1 VARPEVHREVL
12 AGKPSYIDHARP
24 ARGARFFADACEP
37 DTEPGAERGDTVK
50 IIYRISLSETQDAD
64 RFEMFIKAR
73 YLPAVHKRP
82 TRTGRVTDLALWRE
96 VAETSERTHTFLVHL
111 GFDGLPIGQ
120 LRVDDQEV
128 QAAFEAFGATLNR
141 LGAFDERVVWP
152 EDTKS

>member
-1 VARPEVHREVL
+1 
-12 AGKPSYIDHARP
+12 
-24 ARGARFFADACEP
+24 
-37 DTEPGAERGDTVK
+37 
-50 IIYRISLSETQDAD
+50 
-64 RFEMFIKAR
+64 
-73 YLPAVHKRP
+73 
-82 TRTGRVTDLALWRE
+82 
-96 VAETSERTHTFLVHL
+96 VHL